1 MTNLEIFQQVDAR
14 MNKIKELITPEIFVL
29 NKEIMKLKDE
39 IRQYQKQCNHEF
51 VDGKCKYCLK
61 REGGN

>member
-14 MNKIKELITPEIFVL
+14 MNKIRELITPEIFVL
-29 NKEIMKLKDE
+29 NKEVMKLKDE
-39 IRQYQKQCNHEF
+39 IRQYQKQCSHEF